1 MLSFASDFWPLFW
14 MVISVGAAFTVLLCV
29 AIATAPP
36 AWPRRSQSASV
47 HHLPRRHAPVAHT
60 RKAA

>member
-1 MLSFASDFWPLFW
+1 MLNFTSDMWPLFW
-14 MVISVGAAFTVLLCV
+14 AIIGSGALLTVLICV

-36 AWPRRSQSASV
+36 AWPSWQRSGTV
-47 HHLPRRHAPVAHT
+47 HHLPRRHQPEAAS